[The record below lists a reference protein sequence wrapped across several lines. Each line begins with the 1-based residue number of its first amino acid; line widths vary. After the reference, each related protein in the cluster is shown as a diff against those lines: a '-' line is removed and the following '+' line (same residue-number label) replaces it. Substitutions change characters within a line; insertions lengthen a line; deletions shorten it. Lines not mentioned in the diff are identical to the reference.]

1 MKRITTI
8 KFWTA
13 PAIVIALAVVAF
25 GQSDGSIT
33 GQVKDSNGGAV
44 AGATVK
50 IVNPANGV
58 SRTMAA
64 DADGIFVAPQLPP
77 GAYTISVEK
86 QGFKKV
92 EKSNVVLSTSDKL
105 NAGDFTLEVGQV
117 TEAVQIQADAGQL
130 QIKTESGERA
140 DLVSGQQLRSIG
152 LNGRNAIDLARLVPG
167 VISGSAASGSG
178 ASTVTN
184 ITGNFTING
193 TRNTQHEYTVDGV
206 TNYNL
211 GNNTGALVSVNP
223 DALEEVK
230 ILTSNY
236 QAEFGRS
243 GGGFIALTTRS
254 GTNEYHGSGRY
265 FRRHDSLNANT
276 FFNNARGG
284 SENGFPRPLYRFNY
298 YGWDFGG
305 PAPFV
310 GSKQERKLFFFINQE
325 YYSQLVPQA
334 SSVNIRVPTD
344 AERGGDFSQ
353 SVDGSGNKIFIKDPQ
368 LSGSCDAKIQT
379 ACFRDPS
386 RTSLNNPTGLNIIPA
401 GSFFNSGQAILKLFP
416 TPNTTAGGNSY
427 NYTSQVP
434 SSYPRRENIIR
445 IDWQIA
451 ASTRLSGRW
460 VHNYDDQQF
469 AYGTTTGSW
478 NWPLTVTDR
487 KNGPGNV
494 LSFTLTHNFSPTLI
508 NEFIFGTGRGG
519 VTIAP
524 SDDRAT
530 RSATGINTPLL
541 FPDANEPN
549 LIPTITLGNLTN
561 ASALPTTS
569 VFGTFDQRF
578 VINNF
583 IDNLTKVSGKHAFK
597 FGFYYQRA
605 SNASNSQNHV
615 QSDIDLAN
623 NASNPLN
630 TGYAFAN
637 VLLGVYNSY
646 TQASVKVHQSYFYQD
661 ISWYA
666 QDTWKIKPRL
676 TLDLGVRFS
685 HYEPYHNIIGPESF
699 FDPKLFDPGKAP
711 RIYRPVCVG
720 AATCASGQAAYRAID
735 PATTGA
741 PTLANTLPAFLVGKL
756 VPNTGSLTNGLG
768 QVTDGYPPGGIDSH
782 AILPQP
788 RLGFAWDLT
797 GDHRTVVRGGF
808 GVAYDRYRSDIS
820 GVGASNPPYVLNP
833 VLNFGYLK
841 DIQSGGG
848 GALSPSAIAGVD
860 REGDWGAIYSYSIG
874 AQREL
879 WKDTVIDVAYVGSQ
893 SRHLPRTLNLNSIPY
908 GTTFKASA
916 QDPTRYA
923 NGVIPATEPGLPAA
937 HQAAGLSYSG
947 QFPLAADF
955 LRPYQGYGDITY
967 RSFDG
972 NSTYNSLQASLQRRF
987 SKSVTLGVAYT
998 LSKVET
1004 TVSDEGTFT
1013 NIADPRSYDYALATF
1028 DRTHYFV
1035 ANFVWNLPK
1044 GSRLLGDHWLTRTV
1058 FDNWTISGIS
1068 TVASGNP
1075 AELAINITGQDPGN
1089 RILGT
1094 PTGSGTTATLYGQQ
1108 PRLRVTGDPQN
1119 APNQINTSAFSVPGI
1134 NDKGPYSRMYLRN
1147 PGINN
1152 HDISI
1157 LKNFHIARE
1166 GKSYLQLRL
1175 EMFNAFNHTQ
1185 FSGVNRTTNITNGA
1199 GQTGAAIFGNY
1210 TGLTVTNNTR
1220 PSGNT
1225 QAPGTFFGE
1234 YNGARDPRII
1244 QVAVKVYF

>member
-1 MKRITTI
+1 MNRRKRIMKRITTL
-8 KFWTA
+8 KFWA
-13 PAIVIALAVVAF
+13 ALAIVIALAVVAF

-33 GQVKDSNGGAV
+33 GQVKDSNSSAV
-44 AGATVK
+44 AGATVR

-58 SRTMAA
+58 SRTMAT

-92 EKSNVVLSTSDKL
+92 EKSNVILSTSDKL

-167 VISGSAASGSG
+167 VISGGAASGSG

-236 QAEFGRS
+236 QAEYGRS

-305 PAPFV
+305 PVPFV

-334 SSVNIRVPTD
+334 SSMNIRVPTD
-344 AERGGDFSQ
+344 AERGGNFSQ
-353 SVDGSGNKIFIKDPQ
+353 SVDGSGNKIFVKDPQ
-368 LSGSCDAKIQT
+368 LSGACNNNSQV
-379 ACFRDPS
+379 ACFP
-386 RTSLNNPTGLNIIPA
+386 NNTIPIDRLY
-401 GSFFNSGQAILKLFP
+401 GPGVAILKLFP
-416 TPNTTAGGNSY
+416 ESNTTAGGNSY

-541 FPDANEPN
+541 FPDANEPGR
-549 LIPTITLGNLTN
+549 IPSMLFNGIANIPNSSTNTNQGGALG
-561 ASALPTTS
+561 AAQTS
-569 VFGTFDQRF
+569 VFGAFDQRF

-615 QSDIDLAN
+615 QSDIDFSH
-623 NASNPLN
+623 NASNTLS
-630 TGYAFAN
+630 TGHPFAN
-637 VLLGVYNSY
+637 ALLGIYNSY
-646 TQASVKVHQSYFYQD
+646 TQASVKVRQ
-661 ISWYA
+661 
-666 QDTWKIKPRL
+666 
-676 TLDLGVRFS
+676 
-685 HYEPYHNIIGPESF
+685 
-699 FDPKLFDPGKAP
+699 
-711 RIYRPVCVG
+711 
-720 AATCASGQAAYRAID
+720 
-735 PATTGA
+735 
-741 PTLANTLPAFLVGKL
+741 
-756 VPNTGSLTNGLG
+756 
-768 QVTDGYPPGGIDSH
+768 
-782 AILPQP
+782 
-788 RLGFAWDLT
+788 
-797 GDHRTVVRGGF
+797 
-808 GVAYDRYRSDIS
+808 
-820 GVGASNPPYVLNP
+820 
-833 VLNFGYLK
+833 
-841 DIQSGGG
+841 
-848 GALSPSAIAGVD
+848 
-860 REGDWGAIYSYSIG
+860 
-874 AQREL
+874 
-879 WKDTVIDVAYVGSQ
+879 
-893 SRHLPRTLNLNSIPY
+893 
-908 GTTFKASA
+908 
-916 QDPTRYA
+916 
-923 NGVIPATEPGLPAA
+923 
-937 HQAAGLSYSG
+937 
-947 QFPLAADF
+947 
-955 LRPYQGYGDITY
+955 
-967 RSFDG
+967 
-972 NSTYNSLQASLQRRF
+972 
-987 SKSVTLGVAYT
+987 
-998 LSKVET
+998 
-1004 TVSDEGTFT
+1004 
-1013 NIADPRSYDYALATF
+1013 
-1028 DRTHYFV
+1028 
-1035 ANFVWNLPK
+1035 
-1044 GSRLLGDHWLTRTV
+1044 
-1058 FDNWTISGIS
+1058 
-1068 TVASGNP
+1068 
-1075 AELAINITGQDPGN
+1075 
-1089 RILGT
+1089 
-1094 PTGSGTTATLYGQQ
+1094 
-1108 PRLRVTGDPQN
+1108 
-1119 APNQINTSAFSVPGI
+1119 
-1134 NDKGPYSRMYLRN
+1134 
-1147 PGINN
+1147 
-1152 HDISI
+1152 
-1157 LKNFHIARE
+1157 
-1166 GKSYLQLRL
+1166 
-1175 EMFNAFNHTQ
+1175 
-1185 FSGVNRTTNITNGA
+1185 
-1199 GQTGAAIFGNY
+1199 
-1210 TGLTVTNNTR
+1210 
-1220 PSGNT
+1220 
-1225 QAPGTFFGE
+1225 
-1234 YNGARDPRII
+1234 
-1244 QVAVKVYF
+1244 

>member
-1 MKRITTI
+1 MKTQAISLWL
-8 KFWTA
+8 FV
-13 PAIVIALAVVAF
+13 IVILAGSAF
-25 GQSDGSIT
+25 GQSAGSISGT
-33 GQVKDSNGGAV
+33 VKDGTGASV
-44 AGATVK
+44 PGATVTTT
-50 IVNPANGV
+50 NPANGITQTV
-58 SRTMAA
+58 TSNS
-64 DADGIFVAPQLPP
+64 DGVFVFPQLPP
-77 GAYTISVEK
+77 GTYVIKAEK
-86 QGFKKV
+86 SGFKKI
-92 EKSNVVLSTSDKL
+92 EKSNISLSTGDKL
-105 NAGDFTLEVGQV
+105 NAGDFVLEVGAVSETVQV
-117 TEAVQIQADAGQL
+117 TADAGQL
-130 QIKTESGERA
+130 LIKTESGERA

-167 VISGSAASGSG
+167 VIAGGPASGSG

-184 ITGNFTING
+184 ITGGFSING

-236 QAEFGRS
+236 QAEYGRS

-284 SENGFPRPLYRFNY
+284 SEKGFTRPLYRFNY

-305 PAPFV
+305 PVPFI
-310 GSKQERKLFFFINQE
+310 GSKNERKLFFFVNQE

-334 SSVNIRVPTD
+334 ASVNIRVPTT
-344 AERGGDFSQ
+344 AERNGDFSQ
-353 SVDGSGNKIFIKDPQ
+353 SVDGGGAKLYVKDPL
-368 LSGSCDAKIQT
+368 LSGTCSAASQA
-379 ACFRDPS
+379 ACFP
-386 RTSLNNPTGLNIIPA
+386 NNIIPTNRLYA
-401 GSFFNSGQAILKLFP
+401 PGTAILKLFP
-416 TPNTTAGGNSY
+416 ASNTTAGGNQY
-427 NYTSQVP
+427 NFTSQVP
-434 SSYPRRENIIR
+434 SAYPRRENIVR
-445 IDWQIA
+445 VDYQIA
-451 ASTRLSGRW
+451 AATRLSGRW
-460 VHNYDDQQF
+460 VYNYDDQQF
-469 AYGTTTGSW
+469 AYGTTTASW

-494 LSFTLTHNFSPTLI
+494 LSFTLTHNFSATLI
-508 NEFIFGTGRGG
+508 NEFTFGAGRGG

-524 SDDRAT
+524 SDDKAT
-530 RSATGINTPLL
+530 RAATGINTPLL
-541 FPDANEPN
+541 YPSANEPN
-549 LIPTITLGNLTN
+549 LIPSIALGALAN

-583 IDNLTKVSGKHAFK
+583 LDNVTKVKGKHTFK

-605 SNASNSQNHV
+605 SNASNSQNRV
-615 QSDIDLAN
+615 QSDIDFAN
-623 NASNPLN
+623 NGSNPLN
-630 TGYAFAN
+630 TGVAFAN

-646 TQASVKVHQSYFYQD
+646 TQASTKVKQSYFYQD
-661 ISWYA
+661 ISGYA
-666 QDTWKIKPRL
+666 QDTWKIAPRL
-676 TLDLGVRFS
+676 TLDLGVRLS
-685 HYEPYHNIIGPESF
+685 HYEPYHNVTGPESF
-699 FDPKLFDPGKAP
+699 FDPKLFDASKAP

-720 AATCASGQAAYRAID
+720 AATCASGAATYRALD
-735 PATTGA
+735 PATTGT
-741 PTLANTLPAFLVGKL
+741 PTLANTQPGFLVGKL
-756 VPNTGSLTNGLG
+756 VPNSGSLTNGLG
-768 QVTDGYPPGGIDSH
+768 EVSNGYPPGGIDSH

-788 RLGFAWDLT
+788 RLGFAWDVT
-797 GDHRTVVRGGF
+797 GNHKTVVRGGF
-808 GVAYDRYRSDIS
+808 GLAFDRYRSDIS

-833 VLNFGYLK
+833 VLNFGYLQ
-841 DIQSGGG
+841 DIQSGGS
-848 GALSPSAIAGVD
+848 GALSPSAIGGVD
-860 REGDWGAIYSYSIG
+860 REGDWGAIYSYSLG

-923 NGVIPATEPGLPAA
+923 NGTIPATEPGLPAA
-937 HQAAGLSYSG
+937 HQAANLSFSG
-947 QFPLAADF
+947 QFALAADF

-972 NSTYNSLQASLQRRF
+972 NSTYNSLQVSLQRRF

-1013 NIADPRSYDYALATF
+1013 HISDPRSYDYALAAF

-1035 ANFVWNLPK
+1035 ANFVWNLPR
-1044 GSRLLGDHWLTRTV
+1044 GSKLIGDHWLSRAA
-1058 FDNWTISGIS
+1058 FDNWTLSGIS
-1068 TVASGNP
+1068 TVSSGNP
-1075 AELAINITGQDPGN
+1075 AELGLAITGQDAGN
-1089 RILGT
+1089 RLLGT
-1094 PTGSGTTATLYGQQ
+1094 YVAGNLSGQQ
-1108 PRLRVTGDPQN
+1108 PRLRVTGEAQGK
-1119 APNQINTSAFSVPGI
+1119 PNEINLSAFSVPGI

-1152 HDISI
+1152 HDLSI
-1157 LKNFHIARE
+1157 LKNFPVARE

-1175 EMFNAFNHTQ
+1175 EMFNFLNHTQ
-1185 FSGVNRTTNITNGA
+1185 FSGVNRTTNITNAA

-1210 TGLTVTNNTR
+1210 TGLSITNNTR
-1220 PSGNT
+1220 PAGNT
-1225 QAPGTFFGE
+1225 SVLGTFFGE

-1244 QVAVKVYF
+1244 QVAVKFYF

>member
-1 MKRITTI
+1 MKSTTAI
-8 KFWTA
+8 KFLMMTA
-13 PAIVIALAVVAF
+13 VIISLAGVAF

-33 GQVKDSNGGAV
+33 GQVKDSAGAAI
-44 AGATVK
+44 AGATVR

-58 SRTMAA
+58 SRTATT
-64 DADGIFVAPQLPP
+64 DSDGIFVAPQLPP

-92 EKSNVVLSTSDKL
+92 EKGNVVLGTADKL
-105 NAGDFTLEVGQV
+105 NAGDFALEVGQV

-130 QIKTESGERA
+130 LIKTESGERA
-140 DLVSGQQLRSIG
+140 DLVSGQQLRQIG

-167 VISGSAASGSG
+167 VISGGAASGNG

-236 QAEFGRS
+236 QAEYGRS

-284 SENGFPRPLYRFNY
+284 SEKGFTRPLYRFNY

-305 PAPFV
+305 PVPFV
-310 GSKQERKLFFFINQE
+310 GSKSERKLFFFINQE

-334 SSVNIRVPTD
+334 SSVNIRVPTAD
-344 AERGGDFSQ
+344 ERNGNFSQ
-353 SVDGSGNKIFIKDPQ
+353 SVDGSGNKIFIKDPL
-368 LSGSCDAKIQT
+368 LSGACNATSQV
-379 ACFRDPS
+379 ACFP
-386 RTSLNNPTGLNIIPA
+386 NNIIPQERLY
-401 GSFFNSGQAILKLFP
+401 GPGVAILKLFP

-434 SSYPRRENIIR
+434 SSYPRRENIVR
-445 IDWQIA
+445 VDWQISS
-451 ASTRLSGRW
+451 STRLSGRW

-469 AYGTTTGSW
+469 AYGTTTASW

-549 LIPTITLGNLTN
+549 LIPSIALGNLAN
-561 ASALPTTS
+561 ANALPTTS
-569 VFGTFDQRF
+569 VSGTFDQRF

-583 IDNLTKVSGKHAFK
+583 IDNLTKVSGRHAFK

-615 QSDIDLAN
+615 QSDIDFSN

-637 VLLGVYNSY
+637 TLSGVYNSY
-646 TQASVKVHQSYFYQD
+646 TQASAKVHQSYFYQD

-699 FDPKLFDPGKAP
+699 FDPKLFDPSKAP

-741 PTLANTLPAFLVGKL
+741 PTLANTQPGFLVGKL

-768 QVTDGYPPGGIDSH
+768 QVTDGYPPGGMDSH

-808 GVAYDRYRSDIS
+808 GVTYDRYRSDIS
-820 GVGASNPPYVLNP
+820 GIGASNPPYVFNP

-841 DIQSGGG
+841 DIQSGGS
-848 GALSPSAIAGVD
+848 GALSPSSIAGVD
-860 REGDWGAIYSYSIG
+860 RKGDWGAIYSYSIG

-893 SRHLPRTLNLNSIPY
+893 SRHLPRTSNLNSIPY
-908 GTTFKASA
+908 GTTFTAAA

-937 HQAAGLSYSG
+937 HQAAGLSFSG
-947 QFPLAADF
+947 QFALPADF
-955 LRPYQGYGDITY
+955 LRPYQGYGDIMY

-972 NSTYNSLQASLQRRF
+972 NSTYNSLQVSLERRF
-987 SKSVTLGVAYT
+987 SKSLTLGAAYT
-998 LSKVET
+998 LSKVMT

-1013 NIADPRSYDYALATF
+1013 NISDPRGYDYALANF

-1035 ANFVWNLPK
+1035 ANFVWNLPR
-1044 GSRLLGDHWLTRTV
+1044 GSRLIGDKWLSRAA
-1058 FDNWTISGIS
+1058 FDNWTISGITTIS
-1068 TVASGNP
+1068 SGNP
-1075 AELAINITGQDPGN
+1075 AELAISITGQDPGN
-1089 RILGT
+1089 RILGS
-1094 PTGSGTTATLYGQQ
+1094 PTGSGTTGALYGQQ
-1108 PRLRVTGDPQN
+1108 PRLRVTGDPQS
-1119 APNQINTSAFSVPGI
+1119 APNQINLSAFTVPGI
-1134 NDKGPYSRMYLRN
+1134 NDKGPYPRMYLRN

-1152 HDISI
+1152 HDLSI
-1157 LKNFHIARE
+1157 FKNFPIARE

-1185 FSGVNRTTNITNGA
+1185 FSGVNRTTNITNAA
-1199 GQTGAAIFGNY
+1199 GQTGAAIFNNY
-1210 TGLTVTNNTR
+1210 NGLTITNNTR
-1220 PSGNT
+1220 PSGAT
-1225 QAPGTFFGE
+1225 SVLGTFFGE

>member
-1 MKRITTI
+1 MKRSMNAVKLRTLWITSI
-8 KFWTA
+8 LV
-13 PAIVIALAVVAF
+13 AIGIQTCIFA
-25 GQSDGSIT
+25 QSAGSIT
-33 GQVKDSNGGAV
+33 GTVKDSNGSAV
-44 AGATVK
+44 ALATVT
-50 IVNPANGV
+50 VNSPTIGITQTATTNEI
-58 SRTMAA
+58 
-64 DADGIFVAPQLPP
+64 GIFIFPQLPP
-77 GAYTISVEK
+77 GNYLIKAEK
-86 QGFKKV
+86 NGFKKI
-92 EKSNVVLSTSDKL
+92 EKSNVILSTGDRL
-105 NAGDFTLEVGQV
+105 NAGDFVLEVGAVSETVQV
-117 TEAVQIQADAGQL
+117 TADAGQL
-130 QIKTESGERA
+130 QIKTESGERS
-140 DLVSGQQLRSIG
+140 DLVCGQQHRNIG
-152 LNGRNAIDLARLVPG
+152 LNGRHVLDLARLVPG
-167 VISGSAASGSG
+167 VISGGAASGSG

-184 ITGNFTING
+184 ITGGFTING

-236 QAEFGRS
+236 QAEYGRS

-284 SENGFPRPLYRFNY
+284 SEKGFTRPLYRFNY

-305 PAPFV
+305 PVPFV

-353 SVDGSGNKIFIKDPQ
+353 SVAGSGNKIFIKDPQ
-368 LSGSCDAKIQT
+368 LSGACSASSQL
-379 ACFRDPS
+379 ACFRDPN
-386 RTSLNNPTGLNIIPA
+386 RATPNNPTGLNMIPT
-401 GSFFNSGQAILKLFP
+401 GQLYGPGVAILKLFP
-416 TPNTTAGGNSY
+416 TSNTTAGGNSY

-469 AYGTTTGSW
+469 AYGTTTASW

-494 LSFTLTHNFSPTLI
+494 LSFTLTHSFSPTLI

-541 FPDANEPN
+541 FPDANEPG
-549 LIPTITLGNLTN
+549 LIPSMLFNGIANIPNSSTNTNPGGALGT
-561 ASALPTTS
+561 PQTS
-569 VFGTFDQRF
+569 VFGAFDQRF

-597 FGFYYQRA
+597 FGLYYQRA

-615 QSDIDLAN
+615 QSDIDFSH
-623 NASNPLN
+623 NASNTLS
-630 TGYAFAN
+630 TGHPFAN
-637 VLLGVYNSY
+637 ALLGIYNSY
-646 TQASVKVHQSYFYQD
+646 TQASVKVRQSYFYQD

-676 TLDLGVRFS
+676 TLDLVVRFS

-699 FDPKLFDPGKAP
+699 FDPKLFDPAKAP

-720 AATCASGQAAYRAID
+720 AATCSSGQTAYRALD

-741 PTLANTLPAFLVGKL
+741 PTLDNTQPGFLVGKL

-768 QVTDGYPPGGIDSH
+768 QVTDGYPPGGMDSH

-808 GVAYDRYRSDIS
+808 GVTYDRYRSDIS
-820 GVGASNPPYVLNP
+820 GIGASNPPYVINP
-833 VLNFGYLK
+833 VLNFGFLK
-841 DIQSGGG
+841 DLQSGGG

-908 GTTFKASA
+908 GMTFKASA
-916 QDPTRYA
+916 QDSTRYA
-923 NGVIPATEPGLPAA
+923 NGVKIGRA
-937 HQAAGLSYSG
+937 H
-947 QFPLAADF
+947 
-955 LRPYQGYGDITY
+955 
-967 RSFDG
+967 
-972 NSTYNSLQASLQRRF
+972 
-987 SKSVTLGVAYT
+987 V
-998 LSKVET
+998 
-1004 TVSDEGTFT
+1004 
-1013 NIADPRSYDYALATF
+1013 
-1028 DRTHYFV
+1028 
-1035 ANFVWNLPK
+1035 
-1044 GSRLLGDHWLTRTV
+1044 
-1058 FDNWTISGIS
+1058 
-1068 TVASGNP
+1068 
-1075 AELAINITGQDPGN
+1075 
-1089 RILGT
+1089 
-1094 PTGSGTTATLYGQQ
+1094 
-1108 PRLRVTGDPQN
+1108 
-1119 APNQINTSAFSVPGI
+1119 
-1134 NDKGPYSRMYLRN
+1134 
-1147 PGINN
+1147 
-1152 HDISI
+1152 
-1157 LKNFHIARE
+1157 
-1166 GKSYLQLRL
+1166 
-1175 EMFNAFNHTQ
+1175 
-1185 FSGVNRTTNITNGA
+1185 
-1199 GQTGAAIFGNY
+1199 
-1210 TGLTVTNNTR
+1210 
-1220 PSGNT
+1220 
-1225 QAPGTFFGE
+1225 
-1234 YNGARDPRII
+1234 
-1244 QVAVKVYF
+1244 